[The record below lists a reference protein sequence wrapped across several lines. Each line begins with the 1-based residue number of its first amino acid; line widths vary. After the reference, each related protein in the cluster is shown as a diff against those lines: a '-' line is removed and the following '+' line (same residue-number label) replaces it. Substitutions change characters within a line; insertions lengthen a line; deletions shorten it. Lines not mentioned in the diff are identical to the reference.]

1 MALKWPAWP
10 HALATASLNEALYW
24 PRSWQLWG
32 LFALALALALAVAL
46 AGWAMAPETPSLDR
60 IRTPQTNALE
70 SPPAPVPDRSW
81 DGLAVLAPVAGQLSH
96 WATRNTATDTVLQFS
111 GTPGVVR
118 GLILRLA
125 SVGVISSYV
134 LKSDAPRS
142 HQVADLNAEL
152 HMANAWEA
160 WTPQRAAEFMQ
171 PLGLVV
177 VHTAGPRSVQS
188 AGKATLAA
196 VAPLK
201 VEGLRVLATVSG
213 QSGAYALIQ
222 APEGLLRVRAGE
234 LIGGTGAKVIVVR
247 HQYVQLANGVVLPW
261 R

>member
-1 MALKWPAWP
+1 MGIKWPSWSN
-10 HALATASLNEALYW
+10 ALATASLSEALYW
-24 PRSWQLWG
+24 PRSWQVWC
-32 LFALALALALAVAL
+32 LFTLTLAVAL
-46 AGWAMAPETPSLDR
+46 AGWVTAPETPSLDR
-60 IRTPQTNALE
+60 ISARQTNAFE
-70 SPPAPVPDRSW
+70 SPPVRGPHRSW
-81 DGLAVLAPVAGQLSH
+81 DGLAVIAPVAAQLSH

-111 GTPGVVR
+111 GAPGVVR

-134 LKSDAPRS
+134 LKTDTPRS
-142 HQVADLNAEL
+142 HQASVLNAEL
-152 HMANAWEA
+152 HMADAWMA
-160 WTPQRAAEFMQ
+160 WTPQRAAEFLQ

-177 VHTAGPRSVQS
+177 APTDDPLSVQS
-188 AGKATLAA
+188 AGEATLPA

-213 QSGAYALIQ
+213 PSGAYAVIQ

-234 LIGGTGAKVIVVR
+234 LIGGTGAKVIVIR
-247 HQYVQLANGVVLPW
+247 HQHVQLANGVVLPW

>member
-1 MALKWPAWP
+1 MGIKWPSWS
-10 HALATASLNEALYW
+10 HALATASLSEALYW
-24 PRSWQLWG
+24 PRSWQVWC
-32 LFALALALALAVAL
+32 LFTLTLAVAL
-46 AGWAMAPETPSLDR
+46 AGWVTAPETPSLDR
-60 IRTPQTNALE
+60 ISARQTNAFE
-70 SPPAPVPDRSW
+70 SPPVRGPHRSW
-81 DGLAVLAPVAGQLSH
+81 DGLAVIAPVAAQLSH

-111 GTPGVVR
+111 GAPGVVR

-134 LKSDAPRS
+134 LKTDTPRS
-142 HQVADLNAEL
+142 HQASVLNAEL
-152 HMANAWEA
+152 HMADAWMA
-160 WTPQRAAEFMQ
+160 WTPQRAAEFLQ

-177 VHTAGPRSVQS
+177 APTDDPLSVQS
-188 AGKATLAA
+188 AGEATLPA

-213 QSGAYALIQ
+213 PSGAYAVIQ

-234 LIGGTGAKVIVVR
+234 LIGGTGAKVIVIR
-247 HQYVQLANGVVLPW
+247 HQYVQLANGVSLPW

>member
-1 MALKWPAWP
+1 MGLKWPAWP
-10 HALATASLNEALYW
+10 HALATASLSEALYW
-24 PRSWQLWG
+24 PRSWQVWC
-32 LFALALALALAVAL
+32 LFTLTLAVAL
-46 AGWAMAPETPSLDR
+46 AGWVTAPETPSLDR
-60 IRTPQTNALE
+60 ISARQTNAFE
-70 SPPAPVPDRSW
+70 SPPVRDPHRSW
-81 DGLAVLAPVAGQLSH
+81 DGLAVIAPVAAQLSH

-111 GTPGVVR
+111 GAPGVVR

-134 LKSDAPRS
+134 LKTDAPRS
-142 HQVADLNAEL
+142 HQASNLNAEL
-152 HMANAWEA
+152 HMADAWVS

-177 VHTAGPRSVQS
+177 PPTDDPLSVQS
-188 AGKATLAA
+188 AGEETLPA

-213 QSGAYALIQ
+213 PSSAYAVIQ

-234 LIGGTGAKVIVVR
+234 LIGGTGAKVIAIR
-247 HQYVQLANGVVLPW
+247 HQHVQLANGVILPW

>member
-1 MALKWPAWP
+1 MGLKWPAWL
-10 HALATASLNEALYW
+10 HALATASLSEALYW
-24 PRSWQLWG
+24 PRSWQVWC
-32 LFALALALALAVAL
+32 LFTLTLAVAL
-46 AGWAMAPETPSLDR
+46 AGWVTAPETPSLDR
-60 IRTPQTNALE
+60 ISARQTNAFE
-70 SPPAPVPDRSW
+70 SPPARGPHRSW
-81 DGLAVLAPVAGQLSH
+81 DGLAVIAPVAAQLSH

-111 GTPGVVR
+111 GAPGVVR

-134 LKSDAPRS
+134 LKTDAPRS
-142 HQVADLNAEL
+142 HQASNLNAEL
-152 HMANAWEA
+152 HMADAWVA

-177 VHTAGPRSVQS
+177 APTDGPRSVQS
-188 AGKATLAA
+188 AGEATLPA
-196 VAPLK
+196 VVPLK

-213 QSGAYALIQ
+213 PSGAYAVIQ

-234 LIGGTGAKVIVVR
+234 LIGGTGAKVIVIR
-247 HQYVQLANGVVLPW
+247 HHYVQLANGVILPW

>member
-1 MALKWPAWP
+1 MGIKWPSWS
-10 HALATASLNEALYW
+10 HALATASLSEALYW
-24 PRSWQLWG
+24 PRSWQVWC
-32 LFALALALALAVAL
+32 LFTLTLAVAL
-46 AGWAMAPETPSLDR
+46 AGWVTAPETPSLDR
-60 IRTPQTNALE
+60 ISARQTNAFE
-70 SPPAPVPDRSW
+70 SPPVRGPHRSW
-81 DGLAVLAPVAGQLSH
+81 DGLAVIAPVAAQLSH

-111 GTPGVVR
+111 GAPGVVR

-134 LKSDAPRS
+134 LKTDTPRS
-142 HQVADLNAEL
+142 HQASVLNAEL
-152 HMANAWEA
+152 HMADAWMA

-177 VHTAGPRSVQS
+177 APTDDPLSVQS
-188 AGKATLAA
+188 AGEATLPA

-213 QSGAYALIQ
+213 PSGAYAVIQ

-234 LIGGTGAKVIVVR
+234 LIGGTGAKVIVIR
-247 HQYVQLANGVVLPW
+247 HQHVQLANGVVLPW

>member
-1 MALKWPAWP
+1 MGLKWPAWP
-10 HALATASLNEALYW
+10 HALAAASLGEALYW
-24 PRSWQLWG
+24 PRSWQLWC
-32 LFALALALALAVAL
+32 LFAFSLAVAL
-46 AGWAMAPETPSLDR
+46 AGWATAPETLSLDR
-60 IRTPQTNALE
+60 IRVRQTNAFD
-70 SPPAPVPDRSW
+70 SPPVRDPHRSW
-81 DGLAVLAPVAGQLSH
+81 DGLAVIAPVAAQLSH

-134 LKSDAPRS
+134 LTTDTPRS
-142 HQVADLNAEL
+142 HQASVLNAEL
-152 HMANAWEA
+152 HMADAWVA

-177 VHTAGPRSVQS
+177 TPTDGPRSVRN
-188 AGKATLAA
+188 AGEATLPA
-196 VAPLK
+196 VVPLK

-213 QSGAYALIQ
+213 PSGAYAVIQ

-234 LIGGTGAKVIVVR
+234 LIGGTGAKVIVIR
-247 HQYVQLANGVVLPW
+247 HQHVQLANGVILPW

>member
-1 MALKWPAWP
+1 MGLKWPAWP
-10 HALATASLNEALYW
+10 HALSAASLGEALYW
-24 PRSWQLWG
+24 PRSWQLWC
-32 LFALALALALAVAL
+32 LFSFSLAVAL
-46 AGWAMAPETPSLDR
+46 AGWATAPEMLSLDR
-60 IRTPQTNALE
+60 IRVRQTNAFD
-70 SPPAPVPDRSW
+70 SPPVRDPHRSW
-81 DGLAVLAPVAGQLSH
+81 DGLAVIAPVAAQLSH

-134 LKSDAPRS
+134 LTTDTPRS
-142 HQVADLNAEL
+142 HQASVLNAEL
-152 HMANAWEA
+152 HMADVWVA

-177 VHTAGPRSVQS
+177 APTGGPRSVRN
-188 AGKATLAA
+188 AGEATLPA
-196 VAPLK
+196 VVPLK

-213 QSGAYALIQ
+213 PSGAYAVIQ

-234 LIGGTGAKVIVVR
+234 LIGGTGAKVIVIR
-247 HQYVQLANGVVLPW
+247 HQHVQLANGVILPW

>member
-1 MALKWPAWP
+1 MGLKWPAWP
-10 HALATASLNEALYW
+10 HALAAASLGEALYW
-24 PRSWQLWG
+24 PRSWQLWC
-32 LFALALALALAVAL
+32 LFAFSLAVAL
-46 AGWAMAPETPSLDR
+46 AGWATAPEMLSLDR
-60 IRTPQTNALE
+60 IRVRQTNAFD
-70 SPPAPVPDRSW
+70 SPPVRDPHRSW
-81 DGLAVLAPVAGQLSH
+81 DGLAVIAPVAAQLSH
-96 WATRNTATDTVLQFS
+96 WAARNTATDTVLQFS

-134 LKSDAPRS
+134 LTTDTPRS
-142 HQVADLNAEL
+142 HQASVLNAEL
-152 HMANAWEA
+152 HMADVWVA

-177 VHTAGPRSVQS
+177 APTGGPRSVRN
-188 AGKATLAA
+188 AGEATLPA
-196 VAPLK
+196 VVPLK

-213 QSGAYALIQ
+213 PSGAYAVIQ

-234 LIGGTGAKVIVVR
+234 LIGGTGAKVIVIR
-247 HQYVQLANGVVLPW
+247 HQHVQLANGVILPW